1 MNNWIERLGNHR
13 IAANGLMFLVILV
26 GLFSLQKLN
35 RQFFPD
41 FEFNSLRVSASWQ
54 GASAEDIQEGLG
66 IPLERAILT
75 LTEVSSVRT
84 TSSENRVSIRMDI
97 NEGIDADKAKQAV
110 EDAIATVALPSD
122 VDLPLVSRP
131 VRYEPITELLIYGD
145 VDISLLYETAKNSAD
160 ELIANGIAQV
170 SITGDPEERYEI
182 VISAEQL
189 LNLDMTLDQVAQT
202 LSGSNQNLPAGIA
215 GNTDVITQLR
225 ANGKAENQHDLESLP
240 IIIDSSTGAEVQVQ
254 DVAQV
259 IKSFSNEFSYLTFEG
274 HPSVKISLRRQ
285 VGQDTLNTADIYLN
299 WLESKEFP
307 EGIAVKAY
315 SEQWQFLESRI
326 KLILDNGML
335 GMILVL
341 IVLFIFLN
349 TRIAIW
355 VALGI
360 PVSFMATFIF
370 MDFSET
376 TINAFSLFGFMIAL
390 GIIVDDAIVVSEDT
404 EVLEAQGYTAIE
416 ASILA
421 AKRMWPP
428 VLASSLTTI
437 AAFSPLLMLGGRL
450 GDLLIDIPTVVVC
463 AIIASLIECFLILPG
478 HLAHNTRTIKK
489 AKQSKIRNAIDDGFE
504 RFKTNVF
511 RPLAIRA
518 IDYRWITLSLVMA
531 AFILMLGLVKGG
543 AIKITLP
550 PHVEGTSMSV
560 SVQFAEGT
568 EELIVNDF
576 LNQMVNELKLVEK
589 ETGYLFIKN
598 IILTH
603 RNGSAENGSIHVEM
617 VGDTDRP
624 YTNQELVSQWRKKV
638 RIPAGVETISFGRS
652 FRGLSSADVVVRLR
666 SDNPDQLKAASV
678 ALQAEIESLSGV
690 SDIKDDL
697 PYGTEQMRFTLTSYA
712 KSLGFSLSDLAS
724 RTQSMLDGKTV
735 SFIQENGHDLDVIL
749 RLPEAQAS
757 SIGMLESLPI
767 HLSGDNW
774 APLGS
779 LIEIKSQRGVDSL
792 TRQDGEMSVIVTAD
806 IDEDIANTIE
816 INKIIDDQ
824 IVPKI
829 AAEYGVRSV
838 IEGQRLDERKI
849 LSDMGYGVILASLL
863 IFGILAWVFESW
875 IWPLAVMIAIPF
887 GLTGALFGHWVMGV
901 DVSLLSLFGLFG
913 LSGIVINDSIV
924 LITFYKRLKEE
935 GLKPEEAV
943 IEASC
948 QRLRAVLLTTI
959 TTIAGLTP
967 LLFEQSFDA
976 QFLIPMA
983 IVLVFGLAFGTV
995 LILLL
1000 VPGLLLSIENN
1011 KLRLERYISEGFPFF
1026 RQIRRSA
1033 K

>member
-1 MNNWIERLGNHR
+1 MSNWIEKLGNHR

-41 FEFNSLRVSASWQ
+41 FEFNSLIVTASWQ
-54 GASAEDIQEGLG
+54 GASAEDVQEGLG

-75 LTEVSSVRT
+75 LTQVSSVRT
-84 TSSENRVSIRMDI
+84 TSNENRVSIRMEI

-110 EDAIATVALPSD
+110 EDAISTVALPND
-122 VDLPLVSRP
+122 VQAPVVNRP
-131 VRYEPITELLIYGD
+131 VRYEPITDLLIYGD
-145 VDISLLYETAKNSAD
+145 VDISLLYQTAKEAAD
-160 ELIANGIAQV
+160 ELIANGVAQV

-182 VISAEQL
+182 IISAEQL
-189 LNLDMTLDQVAQT
+189 LNLDMTLEQVAQS
-202 LSGSNQNLPAGIA
+202 LSDSNQNLPAGIA
-215 GNTDVITQLR
+215 GNLDVQTQLR
-225 ANGKAENQHDLESLP
+225 ANGKAENQQDLKDLP
-240 IIIDSSTGAEVQVQ
+240 IIIDLETGAEIRVA
-254 DVAQV
+254 DVGQV
-259 IKSFSNEFSYLTFEG
+259 IKSFSNDFSYLTYEG
-274 HPSVKISLRRQ
+274 HPAVKLNLRRQ
-285 VGQDTLNTADIYLN
+285 VGQDTLNTADIYLK
-299 WLESKEFP
+299 WLENKEFP
-307 EGIAVKAY
+307 EDIFVKPY
-315 SEQWQFLESRI
+315 REQWKFLESRI
-326 KLILDNGML
+326 GLILDNGML

-341 IVLFIFLN
+341 IVLFVFLN

-370 MDFSET
+370 MDFSDT

-404 EVLEAQGYTAIE
+404 EVLEAQGYTAVE
-416 ASILA
+416 ASIMA

-428 VLASSLTTI
+428 VLASSLTTV

-489 AKQSKIRNAIDDGFE
+489 SKQSKFRTNIDDGFE
-504 RFKTNVF
+504 RFKTQLF

-518 IDYRWITLSLVMA
+518 IKYRWITLSLVMS
-531 AFILMLGLVKGG
+531 AFILMLGLVKSGT
-543 AIKITLP
+543 IKVSLP
-550 PHVEGTSMSV
+550 PQVEGTSMSV
-560 SVQFAEGT
+560 SVKFSQGT
-568 EELIVNDF
+568 RELFINEF
-576 LNQMVNELKLVEK
+576 LLQMVNELKEVER
-589 ETGYLFIKN
+589 ETNYKFIEN

-603 RNGSAENGSIHVEM
+603 RSGSLENGSIHVEL
-617 VGDTDRP
+617 VSDTDRP

-638 RIPAGVETISFGRS
+638 KIPAGVETISFGRS
-652 FRGLSSADVVVRLR
+652 FRGLSSADIVVRLR
-666 SDNPDQLKAASV
+666 SDNPDQLKAASI
-678 ALQAEIESLSGV
+678 ALQAEIETFTGV
-690 SDIKDDL
+690 SDVKDDL

-712 KSLGFSLSDLAS
+712 KSLGFNLSDLAA
-724 RTQSMLDGKTV
+724 RTRSMLDGRSV
-735 SFIQENGHDLDVIL
+735 SFIQENGEDLDILL
-749 RLPEAQAS
+749 RLPEAQSAS
-757 SIGMLESLPI
+757 IDMLESLPI
-767 HLSGDNW
+767 HLNGDNW

-779 LIEIKSQRGVDSL
+779 LIDINFQRGVDSL
-792 TRQDGEMSVIVTAD
+792 TRQEGEMSVIVTAD
-806 IDEDIANTIE
+806 IDEDVANAIE
-816 INKIIDDQ
+816 INKVIDEQ
-824 IVPKI
+824 LVPKI
-829 AAEYGVRSV
+829 SSAYGVRSV

-849 LSDMGYGVILASLL
+849 LSDMGYGVLLAAIL

-875 IWPLAVMIAIPF
+875 VWPLAVMIAIPF

-924 LITFYKRLKEE
+924 LITFYKRLKAE
-935 GLKPEEAV
+935 GLKPEDAV
-943 IEASC
+943 IEAAC
-948 QRLRAVLLTTI
+948 QRLRAVLLTSI

-967 LLFEQSFDA
+967 LMFEQSFDA

-983 IVLVFGLAFGTV
+983 IVLVFGLAFGTI

-1011 KLRLERYISEGFPFF
+1011 KDRLENLIKHGLPS
-1026 RQIRRSA
+1026 IKLTRR
-1033 K
+1033 